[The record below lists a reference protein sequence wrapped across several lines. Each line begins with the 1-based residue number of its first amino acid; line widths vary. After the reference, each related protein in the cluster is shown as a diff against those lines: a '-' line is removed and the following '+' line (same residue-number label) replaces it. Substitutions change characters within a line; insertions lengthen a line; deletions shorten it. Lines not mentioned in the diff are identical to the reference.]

1 MSVKSDLE
9 RKLNLDGKV
18 TIPSTSKS
26 QMEAMWSLERKYNLT
41 KKIIA
46 GDGLGYD
53 IEYTK
58 VKNV

>member
-1 MSVKSDLE
+1 MSVKTDLE
-9 RKLNLDGKV
+9 RKLHLDGKV
-18 TIPSTSKS
+18 MIPSTSKS
-26 QMEAMWSLERKYNLT
+26 QMEAMLSLETKYNLT